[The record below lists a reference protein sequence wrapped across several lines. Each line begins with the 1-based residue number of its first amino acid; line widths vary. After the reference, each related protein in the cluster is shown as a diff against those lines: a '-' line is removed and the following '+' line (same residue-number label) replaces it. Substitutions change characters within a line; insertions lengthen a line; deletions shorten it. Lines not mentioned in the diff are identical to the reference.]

1 MKISEIYK
9 KYQIPPHLQLHM
21 YRVSAVAW
29 VICDNFK
36 EKIDKD
42 NVVAADLLH
51 DMGNIIKFDL
61 KLFPEFLEPE
71 GYDYWLGVQRDYIAR
86 YGNDEHE
93 ATRIIAEEVSASTRI
108 RELLNSVGS
117 SKTSKI
123 IKSLDKS
130 KWIANYADYRVY
142 PHGVVS
148 LEKRLKDGR
157 KRYVQNKG
165 LHSVSMKKSIEI
177 EKFSYQLEKLIQR
190 DTSIDLNSIT
200 DKSVS
205 GIIKQLPNFEI
216 QQL

>member
-9 KYQIPPHLQLHM
+9 KYKIPPHLQLHM
-21 YRVSAVAW
+21 YRVSALAW
-29 VICDNFK
+29 IICDNF
-36 EKIDKD
+36 ENEVDK
-42 NVVAADLLH
+42 NNIVAADLLH

-71 GYDYWLGVQRDYIAR
+71 GYDYWLKVQKDYIAK

-93 ATRIIAEEVSASTRI
+93 ATRIIAEELSATPRI
-108 RELLNSVGS
+108 KELLNSVGS
-117 SKTSKI
+117 SKTSRI
-123 IKSLDKS
+123 ISSKDKS

-148 LEKRLKDGR
+148 LTKRLEDGR

-177 EKFSYQLEKLIQR
+177 EKFSFKLEELIQKE
-190 DTSIDLNSIT
+190 TSIDLNSIT
-200 DKSVS
+200 DESVS
-205 GIIKQLPNFEI
+205 DIIKQLPNFEI
-216 QQL
+216 ETL

>member
-9 KYQIPPHLQLHM
+9 KYKIPPHLQLHM
-21 YRVSAVAW
+21 YRVSALAW
-29 VICDNFK
+29 IICDNF
-36 EKIDKD
+36 ENEVDK
-42 NVVAADLLH
+42 NNIVAADLLH

-71 GYDYWLGVQRDYIAR
+71 GYDYWLKVQKDYIAK

-93 ATRIIAEEVSASTRI
+93 ATRIIAEELSATPRI
-108 RELLNSVGS
+108 KELLNSVGS
-117 SKTSKI
+117 SKTSRI
-123 IKSLDKS
+123 ISSKDKS

-148 LEKRLKDGR
+148 LTKRLEDGR

-177 EKFSYQLEKLIQR
+177 EKFSYKLEELIQKE
-190 DTSIDLNSIT
+190 TSIDLNSIT
-200 DKSVS
+200 DESVS
-205 GIIKQLPNFEI
+205 DIIKQLPNFEI
-216 QQL
+216 ETL

>member
-1 MKISEIYK
+1 
-9 KYQIPPHLQLHM
+9 
-21 YRVSAVAW
+21 VSAVAW

-205 GIIKQLPNFEI
+205 GTIKQLPNFEI